1 MSVTDGTSG
10 ARGHAVL
17 VARGVSVELGGNR
30 ILDEVSLE
38 VRAGEIVALVGPNG
52 AGKSTLL
59 AALAGDLLPVAGSVE
74 VGGRPLGDV
83 GHKQLARERAVLTQ
97 EHSVSFPFTVR
108 EVTGMGRAPW
118 RGTPAADEDE
128 TVIDAALVVT
138 DVTRFEHRAFPTL
151 SGGEKARTSFA
162 RVLAQGTG
170 AMLLDEPTA
179 ALDVRHQEDV
189 LVQAREAAR
198 AGLAVVV
205 VLHDLS
211 LAASYADRVAVLA
224 GGRIVAEGAPAQV
237 FVPATLESVYEYP
250 IDVIVHPRTGQLV
263 VVPLR
268 HVGEQAPASAAV
280 HTENSPLEVDRA

>member
-1 MSVTDGTSG
+1 MSDGLTL
-10 ARGHAVL
+10 AAVEGREVVL
-17 VARGVSVELGGNR
+17 SARGVRVELGGSR
-30 ILDEVSLE
+30 ILDDVGLE

-59 AALAGDLLPVAGSVE
+59 AALAGDLPLAAGEVT
-74 VGGRPLGDV
+74 VGGRPLEEV

-97 EHSVSFPFTVR
+97 EHTVSFPFTVR
-108 EVTGMGRAPW
+108 EVTAMGRAPW
-118 RGTPAADEDE
+118 RGTRAADEDDV
-128 TVIDAALVVT
+128 VIDAALVVT
-138 DVTRFEHRAFPTL
+138 DVTRFASRAFPTL

-162 RVLAQGTG
+162 RVLAQGTR

-189 LVQAREAAR
+189 LVQAREAAL

-211 LAASYADRVAVLA
+211 LAASYADRVAVLD
-224 GGRIVAEGAPAQV
+224 GGRVVAEGAPVEV
-237 FVPATLESVYEYP
+237 FVPETLERVYDYP

-268 HVGEQAPASAAV
+268 HAGRGSGVAA
-280 HTENSPLEVDRA
+280 ENPSLEVDRA